1 MGVFVLPFFTVGSWE
16 SIEKR
21 RHLKVCRLSL
31 GGVRCSL
38 TLNLLMRSYGGGE
51 APAPRIPRFVF
62 LSQLFLVDE
71 QTR

>member
-1 MGVFVLPFFTVGSWE
+1 MFVLPLLTVGSWE

-31 GGVRCSL
+31 GGVRGSL
-38 TLNLLMRSYGGGE
+38 TLNLPMSSYGGGE
-51 APAPRIPRFVF
+51 ASGPRSPRFVF
-62 LSQLFLVDE
+62 LSQLSLVDE